1 MLQRFKAPG
10 TRPIL
15 VTDGSMIM
23 AINRLNLE
31 VADPIPDPDEPT
43 VDEVRSATAKE
54 LARMGA
60 TLIADGTSLLQSAA
74 RLTRGDARA
83 GRNIRKYVR
92 KRKSLS
98 MAIETIYEPLRNLN
112 MRMSAAS
119 AEEYRRRLGMCR

>member
-1 MLQRFKAPG
+1 
-10 TRPIL
+10 
-15 VTDGSMIM
+15 M